1 MFGSRDPPLPSRIHV
16 IANPAAG
23 RGAPI
28 LHILNSVFRPSGIIW
43 DVSVTQG
50 SGDAARFAAQ
60 AVATGVDVVAVYGG
74 DGTVME
80 VAGSLAGHPT
90 PLAILPGG
98 TANLMAVEL
107 GIPRNLTNAA
117 RIAVREDS
125 LPRVV
130 DLGKAGDRR
139 FMLRV
144 GIGLEAQKVES
155 TSREMKDRF
164 GMLAYS
170 LGALQALRTSEPAR
184 FRLSLDGQQ
193 AECEAIACVVDNAGT
208 IGIPGLSHSHQVS
221 VSDGFF
227 DVFALRDLH
236 GLLSGPPR
244 PGRTPAGHRRR
255 AGTEIAQ
262 HWRARHITIVTDPPL
277 PVQADG
283 EMWGTTPISI
293 DVLPRAIRVLTK
305 PSPRATSG

>member
-1 MFGSRDPPLPSRIHV
+1 MSLRIHV
-16 IANPAAG
+16 IVNPAAG

-28 LHILNSVFRPSGIIW
+28 LHILNSIFRPAGIIW

-60 AVATGVDVVAVYGG
+60 AVVAGVDVVAVYGG

-80 VAGSLAGHPT
+80 VAGSLAGHAT

-98 TANLMAVEL
+98 TANLMAIEL
-107 GIPRNLTNAA
+107 GIPRDLTNAA

-125 LPRVV
+125 VPQAV
-130 DLGKAGDRR
+130 DLGKAGDQH

-144 GIGLEAQKVES
+144 GIGLEARKVEA

-164 GMLAYS
+164 GVLAYS

-184 FRLSLDGQQ
+184 FRFSLDGQA

-208 IGIPGLSHSHQVS
+208 IGIPGLSHSHEIS

-227 DVFALRDLH
+227 DVFALRDVRD
-236 GLLSGPPR
+236 LLSGPPP
-244 PGRTPAGHRRR
+244 PGRTSAADGRR

-283 EMWGTTPISI
+283 EMWGATPISI
-293 DVLPRAIRVLTK
+293 NVLPGAVRVLTQ
-305 PSPRATSG
+305 PSPPAGTSLA

>member
-1 MFGSRDPPLPSRIHV
+1 MPSRIHV
-16 IANPAAG
+16 IVNPAAG

-43 DVSVTQG
+43 DVSVTLR
-50 SGDAARFAAQ
+50 SGDAARFATR
-60 AVATGVDVVAVYGG
+60 AVSAGVDVVAAYGG

-80 VAGSLAGHPT
+80 VAGSLAGTPT

-98 TANLMAVEL
+98 TANLMATEL
-107 GIPRNLTNAA
+107 GIPRNLTSAA
-117 RIAVREDS
+117 RIAAREDS
-125 LPRVV
+125 VPRVV
-130 DLGKAGDRR
+130 DLGTAGDRR

-144 GIGLEAQKVES
+144 GVGFEARKVEA
-155 TSREMKDRF
+155 TSREMKERF
-164 GMLAYS
+164 GVLAYS
-170 LGALQALRTSEPAR
+170 LGALQALRTSGPAR
-184 FRLSLDGQQ
+184 FRFSLDGQEE
-193 AECEAIACVVDNAGT
+193 ECDAIACVVDNAGS
-208 IGIPGLSHSHQVS
+208 IGIPGLSHSPLVS

-236 GLLSGPPR
+236 GLLPGSPTRRAAAAQGP
-244 PGRTPAGHRRR
+244 R

-293 DVLPRAIRVLTK
+293 DVLPGAVRVLTK
-305 PSPRATSG
+305 PSPQAVSVRDPARTSA

>member
-1 MFGSRDPPLPSRIHV
+1 MRSRIHV
-16 IANPAAG
+16 IVNPAAG

-28 LHILNSVFRPSGIIW
+28 LHILNSVFRPSGIAW

-60 AVATGVDVVAVYGG
+60 AVMAGVDVVAVYGG

-80 VAGSLAGHPT
+80 VAAGLAGNPT

-98 TANLMAVEL
+98 TANLMATEL
-107 GIPRNLTNAA
+107 GIPRNLANAA

-125 LPRVV
+125 VPRAV
-130 DLGKAGDRR
+130 DLGKAGDRH

-144 GIGLEAQKVES
+144 GIGFEARKVEA
-155 TSREMKDRF
+155 TSRELKDRF
-164 GMLAYS
+164 GVLAYS
-170 LGALQALRTSEPAR
+170 LGAFQALRTSEPAAFR
-184 FRLSLDGQQ
+184 FSLDGQE
-193 AECEAIACVVDNAGT
+193 AECDAIACVVDNAGT
-208 IGIPGLSHSHQVS
+208 IGIPGLSHSSTVS

-227 DVFALRDLH
+227 DVFALGD
-236 GLLSGPPR
+236 LLSGAL
-244 PGRTPAGHRRR
+244 PGRTPSGHGRR

-262 HWRARHITIVTDPPL
+262 HWRARDITIVTDPSL

-293 DVLPRAIRVLTK
+293 NVMPGAVRVLTK
-305 PSPRATSG
+305 SSPPV